1 MVHMTDG
8 ERQAAA
14 AALRVL
20 VMPTDEG
27 FFAQGLEIDYV
38 ATGRTEEEVR
48 EHFAKGFI
56 ETVHSYMRRKR
67 DLAAL
72 FSKSTTP
79 REYWALYYA
88 SAKQHTFKCAVRCD
102 VAQYVP
108 ENSPVP
114 SEIYFCKATERT
126 PAVA

>member
-1 MVHMTDG
+1 MSNG

-14 AALRVL
+14 AVLRVL

-48 EHFAKGFI
+48 DHFARGFVA
-56 ETVHSYMRRKR
+56 TVLSYMRRKR
-67 DLAAL
+67 DLKAL

-79 REYWALYYA
+79 QEYWALYFS
-88 SAKQHTFKCAVRCD
+88 SAKQHTFNCAVRCD
-102 VAQYVP
+102 VAEYVP
-108 ENSPVP
+108 QDSPIP
-114 SEIYFCKATERT
+114 TEIHFCKTAERI
-126 PAVA
+126 PALA